1 MIRQI
6 PKKSKVNF
14 TVWKNYGIVDIML
27 MGLFATIG
35 VLIGISNLPNKWF
48 TEIVYISLVVILFR
62 GDEDIKIY
70 EILQD
75 VVRYLLGT
83 KKYGN
88 SAKKHKEKNSID
100 LLMPQTG
107 IAEDGVIE
115 YDGMYYAGV
124 LSVSSIEFR
133 LLDEYSRDFKVS
145 QFAQILNRLTTEQQ
159 VQIVKIDRPI
169 NFDRIGD
176 HVYKKVQECEEED
189 KVRQILLK
197 SRLAQLD
204 ALNNIEKQYRP
215 FYYLVLFDENK
226 QSLQGTLDT
235 VKMSLQQMGLPS
247 EQLGQ
252 KDVAVFL
259 KYCYTRNFDEREID
273 KLSPDKYLEWVKPN
287 SVELTAF
294 GAKVDDVDV
303 ITMAVADYPL
313 NVDNAWGSS
322 LFNIDNTKVVLTIKP
337 TSKDKAI
344 KRIDKVFTEISAR
357 ENVFKASEIIGGET
371 HAETME
377 SLLIDLQNGNE
388 NLFDCTISV
397 TGFNYGNKDKQAFRK
412 DLRSDIASGGFRTT
426 YLGFR
431 QIDGIISSS
440 ITRRNRLRR
449 YERGINSMSL
459 AAVFPFIFT
468 SIIDEKGIPLGHNN
482 YPVLLDI
489 WKRDYNHTNS
499 NMCIYGKSGGGKSY
513 FTKTLLSNLHSDN
526 CKIYVLDPE
535 NEYDVMVKNF
545 GGNMVDV
552 GSAVTGRLN
561 PFHIYGM
568 LTDDGSQA
576 PTDVVF
582 TNHLRFLES
591 FFQVAIPDLKKDSM
605 ELLQNFVLETYKD
618 KGINSDTDCT
628 KFKPEQFPIFDDLMK
643 VIDRHLSQDKD
654 LNPIQRNNL
663 ELVKTYMTKFAGDG
677 RYAKLWNGP
686 STLTSDSRFE
696 VFNFQSLLEGKNGV
710 VANAQ
715 MLLVMR
721 YLEQQIIK
729 IREMNRD
736 LPEDKW
742 LHPCII
748 LDEGYNFIDPKYP
761 VALDFVYMWYKR
773 IRKYGGMICFITQN
787 LGDIFGNQE
796 IISKTTAITNNS
808 QYSFVFPLAP
818 ADLEILTDLY
828 KNAGEI
834 NAAERAEISNG
845 QRGHCFLISGARE
858 RTSFQVVA
866 NDTVSDLFSNVHTQE
881 EIAVIADAA

>member
-14 TVWKNYGIVDIML
+14 TVWKNYGIVDVLL
-27 MGLFATIG
+27 MALFAGIG
-35 VLIGISNLPNKWF
+35 VLIAISNLPNKWIV
-48 TEIVYISLVVILFR
+48 EIIYIAVVLILFR

-70 EILQD
+70 EIFQD
-75 VVRYLLGT
+75 VIRYLLGT

-88 SAKKHKEKNSID
+88 SAKKHTRKNSID

-115 YDGMYYAGV
+115 YDGLYYAGV
-124 LSVSSIEFR
+124 LSISSIEFR
-133 LLDEYSRDFKVS
+133 LLDEYSQDFKVE

-159 VQIVKIDRPI
+159 AQIVKIDRPI
-169 NFDRIGD
+169 NFDKIGD
-176 HVYKKVQECEEED
+176 HVYNEIQECDKED

-197 SRLAQLD
+197 SRLAQID
-204 ALNNIEKQYRP
+204 ALNNMAKQYRP
-215 FYYLVLFDENK
+215 FYYFVLFDENK
-226 QSLQGTLDT
+226 ESLQTTLDN
-235 VKMSLQQMGLPS
+235 VKLSLQQMGLAS

-287 SVELTAF
+287 SIQFSAF
-294 GAKVDDVDV
+294 GAKVDDVEV
-303 ITMAVADYPL
+303 VTMAVADYPL
-313 NVDNAWGSS
+313 NVDNAWGSG

-337 TSKDKAI
+337 TEKSKAI
-344 KRIDKVFTEISAR
+344 KRIDKVVTEISAR
-357 ENVFKASEIIGGET
+357 ENVTKASEIIGGET
-371 HAETME
+371 HVETMA
-377 SLLIDLQNGNE
+377 SLLVDLQNGNE

-397 TGFNYGNKDKQAFRK
+397 TGFNYGNKDQQAFRK
-412 DLRSDIASGGFRTT
+412 DLRADIAKGGFRTT

-431 QIDGIISSS
+431 QIDGMISSS

-449 YERGINSMSL
+449 YERGINSLPL
-459 AAVFPFIFT
+459 AAVFPFVFT

-482 YPVLLDI
+482 YPVMLDL

-499 NMCIYGKSGGGKSY
+499 NMFIVGKSGGGKSY
-513 FTKTLLSNLHSDN
+513 FTKTLNSMLHSGN
-526 CKIYVLDPE
+526 CKIYILDPE
-535 NEYDVMVKNF
+535 NEYNVMVKNY

-568 LTDDGSQA
+568 LTDDGNAA

-591 FFQVAIPDLKKDSM
+591 FFQVAIPDLKKDSLEM
-605 ELLQNFVLETYKD
+605 LNNFVLETYKD
-618 KGINSDTDCT
+618 KGIDSDTDCSNY
-628 KFKPEQFPIFDDLMK
+628 KPEQFPIFNDLMN
-643 VIDRHLSQDKD
+643 VIEKHLSQDKD

-663 ELVKTYMTKFAGDG
+663 ELVKTYMAKFAGDG
-677 RYAKLWNGP
+677 RNAKLWNGP
-686 STLTSDSRFE
+686 STLTSDSDFE

-736 LPEDKW
+736 VPEDKW
-742 LHPCII
+742 LHPCIF

-761 VALDFVYMWYKR
+761 VALDFVFMWYKR
-773 IRKYGGMICFITQN
+773 IRKYGGLIGFITQN

-796 IISKTTAITNNS
+796 IISKTTAIVNNS

-834 NAAERAEISNG
+834 NPAERAEIANG

-866 NDTVSDLFSNVHTQE
+866 NDTVSDLFTNVHTKE
-881 EIAVIADAA
+881 EIAAMADVA

>member
-14 TVWKNYGIVDIML
+14 TVWKNYGIVDVLL
-27 MGLFATIG
+27 MALFATIG
-35 VLIGISNLPNKWF
+35 VLIAISNLPNKWIV
-48 TEIVYISLVVILFR
+48 EAVYIPFILILFR

-70 EILQD
+70 EIFQD
-75 VVRYLLGT
+75 IMRYLLGT

-88 SAKKHKEKNSID
+88 SAKKIHKKNNID
-100 LLMPQTG
+100 LLMPQTA
-107 IAEDGVIE
+107 ITEDGVIE
-115 YDGMYYAGV
+115 YDGLYYAGV

-133 LLDEYSRDFKVS
+133 LLDEYSQDNKVE
-145 QFAQILNRLTTEQQ
+145 QFAAILNRLSAEQQ
-159 VQIVKIDRPI
+159 AQIVKIDRPI
-169 NFDRIGD
+169 NFDKIGD
-176 HVYKKVQECEEED
+176 HVYNKIQECNKED

-197 SRLAQLD
+197 SRQAQLD
-204 ALNNIEKQYRP
+204 ALNNVVKQYRP

-226 QSLQGTLDT
+226 QSLQSTLDN
-235 VKMSLQQMGLPS
+235 VKMSLQQIGLAS

-287 SVELTAF
+287 SIQFSAF
-294 GAKVDDVDV
+294 GAKVDDVEV
-303 ITMAVADYPL
+303 VTMAVADYPL
-313 NVDNAWGSS
+313 NVDNAWGSQ

-337 TSKDKAI
+337 TNKDKAI
-344 KRIDKVFTEISAR
+344 KRIDKVCTEIEAR
-357 ENVFKASEIIGGET
+357 ENITKYSEIIGGGT
-371 HAETME
+371 HIDTMAD
-377 SLLIDLQNGNE
+377 LLMNLQNGNE
-388 NLFDCTISV
+388 SLFDCTISV
-397 TGFNYGNKDKQAFRK
+397 TGFNYGNKDQQAFRK
-412 DLRSDIASGGFRTT
+412 DLRADIARGGFRTT

-440 ITRRNRLRR
+440 ITCRNRLRR
-449 YERGINSMSL
+449 YERGINSKSL
-459 AAVFPFIFT
+459 AAVFPFVFT

-482 YPVLLDI
+482 YPVLLDL

-499 NMCIYGKSGGGKSY
+499 NMTIYGKSGGGKSY

-526 CKIYVLDPE
+526 CKLYVLDPE
-535 NEYDVMVKNF
+535 NEYDVMVKNY

-568 LTDDGSQA
+568 LTDNGEAA

-591 FFQVAIPDLKKDSM
+591 FFQVAIPDLKKDSL
-605 ELLQNFVLETYKD
+605 EILNNFVLETYND
-618 KGINSDTDCT
+618 KGIDSDTDCSN
-628 KFKPEQFPIFDDLMK
+628 FKPEQFPIFDDLMK
-643 VIDRHLSQDKD
+643 VIERHIAQDTD

-663 ELVKTYMTKFAGDG
+663 DLVKTYMAKFAGDG
-677 RYAKLWNGP
+677 RNAKLWNGP
-686 STLTSDSRFE
+686 STLTSDSDFE
-696 VFNFQSLLEGKNGV
+696 VFNFQSLLEGKNSV
-710 VANAQ
+710 VANSQ

-736 LPEDKW
+736 VPEDKW

-748 LDEGYNFIDPKYP
+748 IDEGYNFIDPKYP

-796 IISKTTAITNNS
+796 IISKTTAIVNNS

-834 NAAERAEISNG
+834 NPAERAEIANG

-866 NDTVSDLFSNVHTQE
+866 NDTVSDLFTNVHTKE
-881 EIAVIADAA
+881 EIAAMADVA

>member
-14 TVWKNYGIVDIML
+14 TVWKNYGIVDILL
-27 MGLFATIG
+27 MALFAIIG
-35 VLIGISNLPNKWF
+35 VLIGISNLPNKWV
-48 TEIVYISLVVILFR
+48 TEIVYISLIVILFR

-83 KKYGN
+83 KKYGT

-176 HVYKKVQECEEED
+176 HVYEKIQECDKED

-204 ALNNIEKQYRP
+204 ALNNIKKQYRP

-252 KDVAVFL
+252 KEVAVFL

-287 SVELTAF
+287 SVELSAF

-303 ITMAVADYPL
+303 VTMAVADYPL
-313 NVDNAWGSS
+313 KVDNAWGSN

-337 TSKDKAI
+337 ISKDKAI
-344 KRIDKVFTEISAR
+344 KRIDKVVTEISAR
-357 ENVFKASEIIGGET
+357 ENVTKASEIIGGET
-371 HAETME
+371 HVETMA
-377 SLLIDLQNGNE
+377 SLLMDLQNGNE
-388 NLFDCTISV
+388 SLFDCTISV
-397 TGFNYGNKDKQAFRK
+397 TGFNYGNKDQQAFRK

-482 YPVLLDI
+482 YPVLLNI

-568 LTDDGSQA
+568 LTDDGNQA

-618 KGINSDTDCT
+618 KGIDSDTDCSN
-628 KFKPEQFPIFDDLMK
+628 FKPEQFPIFDDLMK
-643 VIDRHLSQDKD
+643 VIDRHLSRDKD

-677 RYAKLWNGP
+677 RNAKLWNGP

-881 EIAVIADAA
+881 EIAAIADAA

>member
-6 PKKSKVNF
+6 PKKSTAKF
-14 TVWKNYGIVDIML
+14 TVWRNFNIIDVSLLFVFGII
-27 MGLFATIG
+27 GL
-35 VLIGISNLPNKWF
+35 LIVFSNLAHKWIIEF
-48 TEIVYISLVVILFR
+48 GYIGFVMMLFQ

-75 VVRYLLGT
+75 VLRHYLGR
-83 KKYGN
+83 KKYGAI
-88 SAKKHKEKNSID
+88 AKRKHKKNSID
-100 LLMPQTG
+100 LLIPQTG
-107 IAEDGVIE
+107 INEDGVIE

-124 LSVSSIEFR
+124 LSISSIEFR
-133 LLDEYSRDFKVS
+133 LLDEYSQNFKVE
-145 QFAQILNRLTTEQQ
+145 QFAQILNRLSTEQQ
-159 VQIVKIDRPI
+159 AQIVKIDRPI
-169 NFDRIGD
+169 NFDKIGD
-176 HVYKKVQECEEED
+176 HVYTAIQECDKED

-197 SRLAQLD
+197 SRQAQID
-204 ALNNIEKQYRP
+204 ALNNMTKQYRP

-226 QSLQGTLDT
+226 ESLQTTLDN
-235 VKMSLQQMGLPS
+235 VKMSLREMGLAS

-287 SVELTAF
+287 SIQFSAF
-294 GAKVDDVDV
+294 GAKVDDVEV
-303 ITMAVADYPL
+303 VTMAVSDYPL
-313 NVDNAWGSS
+313 NVDNAWGSG

-337 TSKDKAI
+337 TEKSKAI
-344 KRIDKVFTEISAR
+344 KRIDKVCTEIEAR
-357 ENVFKASEIIGGET
+357 ENTIKTSEIVSDVT
-371 HAETME
+371 HVGTMQDLMI
-377 SLLIDLQNGNE
+377 SLQNGNE

-412 DLRSDIASGGFRTT
+412 DLRADIAKGGFRTT

-449 YERGINSMSL
+449 YERGINSLPL
-459 AAVFPFIFT
+459 AAVFPFVFT

-482 YPVLLDI
+482 YPVMLDL

-499 NMCIYGKSGGGKSY
+499 NMFIVGKSGGGKSY
-513 FTKTLLSNLHSDN
+513 FTKTLNSMLHSGN
-526 CKIYVLDPE
+526 CKIYILDPE
-535 NEYDVMVKNF
+535 NEYNVMVKNYC
-545 GGNMVDV
+545 GNMVDV
-552 GSAVTGRLN
+552 GSAITGRLN

-568 LTDDGSQA
+568 MTDDGNAA

-591 FFQVAIPDLKKDSM
+591 FFQVAIPDLKKDSLEM
-605 ELLQNFVLETYKD
+605 LNNFVLETYKA
-618 KGINSDTDCT
+618 KGIDSDTDCSNY
-628 KFKPEQFPIFDDLMK
+628 KPEQFPIFDDLMK
-643 VIDRHLSQDKD
+643 VIDGHLSQDKD

-663 ELVKTYMTKFAGDG
+663 ELVKTYMAKFAGDG
-677 RYAKLWNGP
+677 RNAKLWNGP
-686 STLTSDSRFE
+686 STLTSDNDFE

-729 IREMNRD
+729 IRELNRD
-736 LPEDKW
+736 VPEDKW
-742 LHPCII
+742 LHPCIF

-773 IRKYGGMICFITQN
+773 IRKYGGLIGFITQN

-796 IISKTTAITNNS
+796 IISKTTAIVNNS

-834 NAAERAEISNG
+834 NDAERAEIANG

-866 NDTVSDLFSNVHTQE
+866 NDVVSDLFTNVHTE
-881 EIAVIADAA
+881 DEIAAMADVA

>member
-1 MIRQI
+1 MIREI

-14 TVWKNYGIVDIML
+14 TVWKNFNIVDVSL
-27 MGLFATIG
+27 LFLFVSIG
-35 VLIGISNLPNKWF
+35 VLIILSNLSYKW
-48 TEIVYISLVVILFR
+48 IVELAYISFIIILFQ
-62 GDEDIKIY
+62 GDDDIKIY

-75 VVRYLLGT
+75 VMRHYLGR
-83 KKYGN
+83 KKYGT
-88 SAKKHKEKNSID
+88 ATKKNTRKNNVD

-107 IAEDGVIE
+107 ITEDGVIE

-124 LSVSSIEFR
+124 LSVSSIEYR
-133 LLDEYSRDFKVS
+133 LLDEYSRDYKVE
-145 QFAQILNRLTTEQQ
+145 QFAQILNRLSTEQQ
-159 VQIVKIDRPI
+159 AQIVKIDRPI
-169 NFDRIGD
+169 NFDIIGD
-176 HVYKKVQECEEED
+176 HVFAKIQDCKD
-189 KVRQILLK
+189 DNVRKMLLQ
-197 SRLAQLD
+197 SRLAQID
-204 ALNNIEKQYRP
+204 ALNNLAKQYRP

-226 QSLQGTLDT
+226 QSLQSTLDD
-235 VKMSLQQMGLPS
+235 VKMSLQQMGLAS
-247 EQLGQ
+247 EQLNQ
-252 KDVAVFL
+252 KEVAVFL

-273 KLSPDKYLEWVKPN
+273 KISSDKYLEWVKPK
-287 SVELTAF
+287 SIEFSAF
-294 GAKVDDVDV
+294 GAKVDDIDV
-303 ITMAVADYPL
+303 ITMAVTDYPL
-313 NVDNAWGSS
+313 RVDNAWGSE
-322 LFNIDNTKVVLTIKP
+322 LFNINNTKVVLTIKP
-337 TSKDKAI
+337 ANKEKAI
-344 KRIDKVFTEISAR
+344 KRIDRVCTEIESR
-357 ENVFKASEIIGGET
+357 ENTIKTSEIISDAT
-371 HAETME
+371 HVGTMQD
-377 SLLIDLQNGNE
+377 LLISLQNGNE
-388 NLFDCTISV
+388 GLFDCTISV
-397 TGFNYGNKDKQAFRK
+397 TGFNYGYKDSQSFRK
-412 DLRSDIASGGFRTT
+412 DLRSNIAKGGFRTT

-431 QIDGIISSS
+431 QIDGMISSS
-440 ITRRNRLRR
+440 ITRRNRLKR
-449 YERGINSMSL
+449 YERGINSRPL
-459 AAVFPFIFT
+459 AAVFPFVFT

-513 FTKTLLSNLHSDN
+513 FTKTLLSNLYSDN

-568 LTDDGSQA
+568 LTDNGQQA

-605 ELLQNFVLETYKD
+605 ELLQNFVLEMYKD
-618 KGINSDTDCT
+618 KGITGETDCS
-628 KFKPEQFPIFDDLMK
+628 KYKPEQFPIFDDLMK
-643 VIDRHLSQDKD
+643 VIDRHLSQDKG
-654 LNPIQRNNL
+654 LNPIQYNNL
-663 ELVKTYMTKFAGDG
+663 ELIKTYMTKFAGDG
-677 RYAKLWNGP
+677 RNAKLWNGP

-787 LGDIFGNQE
+787 LSDIFGNQD
-796 IISKTTAITNNS
+796 IISKTTAIANNS

-834 NAAERAEISNG
+834 NDAERAEISNG

-866 NDTVSDLFSNVHTQE
+866 NDAVSDLFTNVHTKE
-881 EIAVIADAA
+881 EIAEMADA

>member
-1 MIRQI
+1 MRQI
-6 PKKSKVNF
+6 PKKSKANF
-14 TVWKNYGIVDIML
+14 TVWGNYGIVDVLL
-27 MGLFATIG
+27 MALFATIG
-35 VLIGISNLPNKWF
+35 VLIAISNLPNKWIV
-48 TEIVYISLVVILFR
+48 EAVYIPVVLILFR
-62 GDEDIKIY
+62 GDEDVKIY

-75 VVRYLLGT
+75 VIRYLLGN

-88 SAKKHKEKNSID
+88 SVKKHTRKNNVD
-100 LLMPQTG
+100 LLMPQTA
-107 IAEDGVIE
+107 IAENGVIE
-115 YDGMYYAGV
+115 YDGLYYAGV

-133 LLDEYSRDFKVS
+133 LLDDYSQDNKVE
-145 QFAQILNRLTTEQQ
+145 QFAAILNRLSTEQQ
-159 VQIVKIDRPI
+159 AQIVKIDRPI
-169 NFDRIGD
+169 NFDKISD
-176 HVYKKVQECEEED
+176 HVNDKIKACDKED
-189 KVRQILLK
+189 KVRQILLE

-204 ALNNIEKQYRP
+204 ALNNVVKQYRP

-226 QSLQGTLDT
+226 QSLQSTLDN
-235 VKMSLQQMGLPS
+235 VKMSLQQMGLDS
-247 EQLGQ
+247 EQLNQ
-252 KDVAVFL
+252 KETAVFL

-273 KLSPDKYLEWVKPN
+273 KLSPDKYLEWVKPD
-287 SVELTAF
+287 SIQFSAF
-294 GAKVDDVDV
+294 GAKVDDVEV
-303 ITMAVADYPL
+303 VTMAVADYPL
-313 NVDNAWGSS
+313 NVDNAWGSG

-337 TSKDKAI
+337 VDKEKAI
-344 KRIDKVFTEISAR
+344 KRIDKVCTEIEAR
-357 ENVFKASEIIGGET
+357 ENITKYSEIIGGET
-371 HAETME
+371 HLDTMAE
-377 SLLIDLQNGNE
+377 LLVNLKNGNE
-388 NLFDCTISV
+388 SLFDCTISV
-397 TGFNYGNKDKQAFRK
+397 TGFNYGNKNKQAFRK
-412 DLRSDIASGGFRTT
+412 DLRADIAKGGFRTT

-440 ITRRNRLRR
+440 ITRRNRLHR
-449 YERGINSMSL
+449 YERGINSKSL

-482 YPVLLDI
+482 YPVLLDP

-499 NMCIYGKSGGGKSY
+499 NMTIYGKSGGGKSY

-526 CKIYVLDPE
+526 CKLYVLDPE
-535 NEYDVMVKNF
+535 NEYDVMVKNY

-568 LTDDGSQA
+568 LTDNGEPA
-576 PTDVVF
+576 PSDVVF

-591 FFQVAIPDLKKDSM
+591 FFKVAIPDLNKDSF
-605 ELLQNFVLETYKD
+605 EILNNFVLETYKA
-618 KGINSDTDCT
+618 KGITADTDCSN
-628 KFKPEQFPIFDDLMK
+628 FKPEQFPIFDDLKK
-643 VIDRHLSQDKD
+643 VVENCLAQDTD
-654 LNPIQRNNL
+654 LNPIQRHNL
-663 ELVKTYMTKFAGDG
+663 ELVNTYVAKFAGDG
-677 RYAKLWNGP
+677 RNAKLWNGP
-686 STLTSDSRFE
+686 STLTSDSDFE
-696 VFNFQSLLEGKNGV
+696 VFNFQSLLEGKNSV
-710 VANAQ
+710 VANSQ

-736 LPEDKW
+736 VPEDKW

-748 LDEGYNFIDPKYP
+748 IDEGYNFIDPKYP
-761 VALDFVYMWYKR
+761 VALDFVFMWYKR

-796 IISKTTAITNNS
+796 IISKTTAIVNNS

-834 NAAERAEISNG
+834 NPAERAEIANG

-866 NDTVSDLFSNVHTQE
+866 NDVVSDLFTNVHTKE
-881 EIAVIADAA
+881 EIAAMADVA

>member
-14 TVWKNYGIVDIML
+14 TVWKNYGIIDVLL
-27 MGLFATIG
+27 MALFAGIG
-35 VLIGISNLPNKWF
+35 ILIAISNLPSKWIV
-48 TEIVYISLVVILFR
+48 EIIYIALVLILFR
-62 GDEDIKIY
+62 GDDDIKIY
-70 EILQD
+70 EIFQNVL
-75 VVRYLLGT
+75 RYLLGA

-88 SAKKHKEKNSID
+88 GVKKHTRKNSID

-115 YDGMYYAGV
+115 YDGLYYAGV

-133 LLDEYSRDFKVS
+133 LLDEYSQDNKVE
-145 QFAQILNRLTTEQQ
+145 QFAAILNRLSTEQQ
-159 VQIVKIDRPI
+159 AQIVKIDRPI
-169 NFDRIGD
+169 NFDKISD
-176 HVYKKVQECEEED
+176 HVNNKIQTCDKED
-189 KVRQILLK
+189 KVRQVLLE

-204 ALNNIEKQYRP
+204 ALNNVVKQYRP
-215 FYYLVLFDENK
+215 FYYLVLFDDNK
-226 QSLQGTLDT
+226 ESLQSTLDN
-235 VKMSLQQMGLPS
+235 VKMSLQQMGLSS

-287 SVELTAF
+287 SIQFSAF
-294 GAKVDDVDV
+294 GAKVDDIETV
-303 ITMAVADYPL
+303 TMAVADYPL
-313 NVDNAWGSS
+313 NVDNAWGSG

-337 TSKDKAI
+337 TNKDRAI
-344 KRIDKVFTEISAR
+344 KRIDKVCTEIEAR
-357 ENVFKASEIIGGET
+357 ENVTKYSEIIGGGT
-371 HAETME
+371 HIDTMAE
-377 SLLIDLQNGNE
+377 LLVDLQNGNE
-388 NLFDCTISV
+388 SLFDCTISV
-397 TGFNYGNKDKQAFRK
+397 TGFNYGNKDQQAFRK
-412 DLRSDIASGGFRTT
+412 DLRADIARGGFRTT

-440 ITRRNRLRR
+440 ITRRNRLCR
-449 YERGINSMSL
+449 YERGINSKSL

-468 SIIDEKGIPLGHNN
+468 SIIDEKGLPLGHNN
-482 YPVLLDI
+482 YPVLLDP

-499 NMCIYGKSGGGKSY
+499 NMTIYGKSGGGKSY

-526 CKIYVLDPE
+526 CKLYVLDPE
-535 NEYDVMVKNF
+535 NEYDVMVKNYS
-545 GGNMVDV
+545 GNMVDV

-568 LTDDGSQA
+568 LTDNGEPA
-576 PTDVVF
+576 PSDVVF

-591 FFQVAIPDLKKDSM
+591 FFKVAIPDLNKDSF
-605 ELLQNFVLETYKD
+605 EILNNFVLETYKA
-618 KGINSDTDCT
+618 KGITADTDCSN
-628 KFKPEQFPIFDDLMK
+628 FKPEQFPIFDDLKK
-643 VIDRHLSQDKD
+643 VVENHLTQDTD
-654 LNPIQRNNL
+654 LNPIQRHNL
-663 ELVKTYMTKFAGDG
+663 ELVNTYVAKFAGDG
-677 RYAKLWNGP
+677 RNAKLWNGP
-686 STLTSDSRFE
+686 STLTSDSDFE
-696 VFNFQSLLEGKNGV
+696 VFNFQSLLEGKNSV
-710 VANAQ
+710 VANSQ

-736 LPEDKW
+736 VPEDKW

-748 LDEGYNFIDPKYP
+748 IDEGYNFIDPKYP

-796 IISKTTAITNNS
+796 IISRTTAIVNNS

-828 KNAGEI
+828 ENAGGI
-834 NAAERAEISNG
+834 NPAERSEIANG

-866 NDTVSDLFSNVHTQE
+866 NDTVSDLFTNVHTKE
-881 EIAVIADAA
+881 EIAAMTDVA

>member
-1 MIRQI
+1 MRQI
-6 PKKSKVNF
+6 PKKSKANF
-14 TVWKNYGIVDIML
+14 TVFGNYGIVDVLL
-27 MGLFATIG
+27 MALFATIG
-35 VLIGISNLPNKWF
+35 VLIAISNLPNKLIV
-48 TEIVYISLVVILFR
+48 EAVYIPVVLILFR

-70 EILQD
+70 EIIQD
-75 VVRYLLGT
+75 VFRYLLGT

-88 SAKKHKEKNSID
+88 IAKKHKRKNTID
-100 LLMPQTG
+100 LLMPQTA

-115 YDGMYYAGV
+115 YDGLYYAGV

-133 LLDEYSRDFKVS
+133 LLDDYSQDNKVK
-145 QFAQILNRLTTEQQ
+145 QFAAILNRLSTEQQ
-159 VQIVKIDRPI
+159 AQIVKIDRPI
-169 NFDRIGD
+169 NFDKISD
-176 HVYKKVQECEEED
+176 HVNDKIKACDKED
-189 KVRQILLK
+189 KVRQILLE

-204 ALNNIEKQYRP
+204 ALNNVVKQYRP

-226 QSLQGTLDT
+226 QSLQSTLDN
-235 VKMSLQQMGLPS
+235 VKMSLQQMGLDS
-247 EQLGQ
+247 EQLNQ
-252 KDVAVFL
+252 KETAVFL

-273 KLSPDKYLEWVKPN
+273 KLTPDKYLEWVKPD
-287 SVELTAF
+287 SIQFSAF
-294 GAKVDDVDV
+294 GAKVDDVEV
-303 ITMAVADYPL
+303 VTMAVADYPL
-313 NVDNAWGSS
+313 NVDNAWGSG

-337 TSKDKAI
+337 VDKEKAI
-344 KRIDKVFTEISAR
+344 KRIDKVCTEIEAR
-357 ENVFKASEIIGGET
+357 ENITKYSEIIGGET
-371 HAETME
+371 HLDTMAE
-377 SLLIDLQNGNE
+377 LLVNLKNGNE
-388 NLFDCTISV
+388 SLFDCTISV
-397 TGFNYGNKDKQAFRK
+397 TGFNYGNKSSQAFRK
-412 DLRSDIASGGFRTT
+412 DLRGEIGKGGFRTT

-431 QIDGIISSS
+431 QIDGVISSS

-449 YERGINSMSL
+449 YERGINSNSL

-482 YPVLLDI
+482 YPVLLDL

-499 NMCIYGKSGGGKSY
+499 NMFIVGKSGGGKSY
-513 FTKTLLSNLHSDN
+513 FTKTLNSMLHSGN
-526 CKIYVLDPE
+526 CRIYILDPE
-535 NEYDVMVKNF
+535 NEYNVMVKNY
-545 GGNMVDV
+545 GGNIVDV

-568 LTDDGSQA
+568 LTDNGNAA

-591 FFQVAIPDLKKDSM
+591 FFQVAIPDLRKDSLEM
-605 ELLQNFVLETYKD
+605 LNNFVLETYKS
-618 KGINSDTDCT
+618 KGITADTDCT
-628 KFKPEQFPIFDDLMK
+628 NFTPDQFPIFDDLMK
-643 VIDRHLSQDKD
+643 VIDRHLAQDTD
-654 LNPIQRNNL
+654 RNPIQRNNL
-663 ELVKTYMTKFAGDG
+663 ELVKTYMAKFSGDG
-677 RYAKLWNGP
+677 RNAKLWNGP
-686 STLTSDSRFE
+686 STLTSDSDFE

-736 LPEDKW
+736 VPEDDW
-742 LHPCII
+742 LHPCIF

-773 IRKYGGMICFITQN
+773 IRKYGGLIGFITQN
-787 LGDIFGNQE
+787 LADIFGNQE
-796 IISKTTAITNNS
+796 IISRTTAIVNNS

-828 KNAGEI
+828 KNSGKI
-834 NAAERAEISNG
+834 NDAERAEIANG

-866 NDTVSDLFSNVHTQE
+866 NDTVSDLFTNVHTKE
-881 EIAVIADAA
+881 EIAAMTDVA